1 MSDGTRRGILVTGP
15 PRGGTTWVGKML
27 ALDRS
32 VGYIHEPFNPS
43 TPAGISP
50 GPFTRYFHY
59 VTPANESEFVPSLER
74 TLAFDYALGPEL
86 REIGSARD
94 AARAA
99 RDLAR
104 TSAYRLRHR
113 RPLVKDPIAVFSA
126 EWLADRFALDV
137 IVTVRNPGAFVA
149 SFKRLGWEHRFQSF
163 LDEPR
168 LLADHLRGFEDEI
181 RAAAERPPDLVA
193 QAILLWRVIH
203 HVLARFR
210 EQRPDWTFVRHED
223 LAVDPLAGFEQ
234 LYGRAGLTFTAGIA
248 QDIQQHS
255 SGENPSELDHTHAV
269 RLDSRASL
277 SNWRRNLDESEIE
290 RVRAGTRDAA
300 PAFYDE
306 AEW

>member
-74 TLAFDYALGPEL
+74 TLAFHYALGPEL
-86 REIGSARD
+86 REIGSPRD
-94 AARAA
+94 VARAA

-104 TSAYRLRHR
+104 TSAYRLGHR

-126 EWLADRFALDV
+126 EWLVDRFALDV

-163 LDEPR
+163 LDEPQ
-168 LLADHLRGFEDEI
+168 LLEDHLRGFEDEI

-223 LAVDPLAGFEQ
+223 LALEPLAAFER
-234 LYGRAGLTFTAGIA
+234 LYGRAGLTFTAGVA
-248 QDIQQHS
+248 EEIQRHS

-277 SNWRRNLDESEIE
+277 SNWCRNLDEGEIE
-290 RVRAGTRDAA
+290 RIRAGTRDVA